1 MKPPVIE
8 FPCDYPLR
16 VLGDA
21 GAAFVGD
28 VLDVVARH
36 AAPVPESAVTL
47 RASRH
52 GRYQSA
58 GFRIRATGELQIK
71 ALYKD
76 LMAHPSVKVV
86 L

>member
-1 MKPPVIE
+1 MKPPQIE

-16 VLGDA
+16 VLGVA
-21 GAAFVGD
+21 RAAFVSE

-36 AAPVPESAVTL
+36 AAPVPESAVTV
-47 RASRH
+47 RASRR

-58 GFRIRATGELQIK
+58 GFRIRATGEGQIR

-76 LMAHPSVKVV
+76 LMAHPAVKVV

>member
-1 MKPPVIE
+1 M
-8 FPCDYPLR
+8 
-16 VLGDA
+16 LGDA